1 MVEHVNTIFT
11 TFILGILFLKRKVGP
26 IFLMYLEV
34 ALQNAMEQAFYF
46 LKHSPLVKFFF
57 GMIPLGTHQVSWEK

>member
-1 MVEHVNTIFT
+1 MVEDANTIFI

-34 ALQNAMEQAFYF
+34 ALQNATEQAFYF
-46 LKHSPLVKFFF
+46 LKHSPLIYF
-57 GMIPLGTHQVSWEK
+57 ILLA

>member
-1 MVEHVNTIFT
+1 MVEDANTIFI

-34 ALQNAMEQAFYF
+34 ALQNAMEQAFF
-46 LKHSPLVKFFF
+46 ETLTSHLFDFI
-57 GMIPLGTHQVSWEK
+57 GMILLGTHQVSWEK

>member
-1 MVEHVNTIFT
+1 MVEDANTIFT

-46 LKHSPLVKFFF
+46 LKHSPLIYLFF